1 MIDLTPERRAELR
14 ELAKRAR
21 PFVRHGGTSPAAVYV
36 PAADLLTLLDAADER
51 DRLIE
56 VESRLSV
63 LLWRLT
69 NGRLSKTSYPVEF
82 MEQEIEECLAK
93 YHESDLR
100 DERDRLEVVVERV
113 RALHRSVGIYDEC
126 DCSDLAKTEYL
137 LDIYE
142 VGLTCNKL
150 YDICDE
156 CCRDNEY
163 QTEECADYH
172 RHGLPDETHLCP
184 TIRALD
190 GTDEKE
196 ES

>member
-1 MIDLTPERRAELR
+1 MILTCHEEII
-14 ELAKRAR
+14 
-21 PFVRHGGTSPAAVYV
+21 
-36 PAADLLTLLDAADER
+36 DAADER
-51 DRLIE
+51 D
-56 VESRLSV
+56 
-63 LLWRLT
+63 
-69 NGRLSKTSYPVEF
+69 K
-82 MEQEIEECLAK
+82 LAAA
-93 YHESDLR
+93 
-100 DERDRLEVVVERV
+100 VERV
-113 RALHRSVGIYDEC
+113 RALHRTVGIFDEC
-126 DCSDLAKTEYL
+126 DCDDDAKAEGH

-156 CCRDNEY
+156 CCRDDGY

-172 RHGLPDETHLCP
+172 RHGLPDEAYLCA

>member
-14 ELAKRAR
+14 AFAERAR

-36 PAADLLTLLDAADER
+36 PAADLLTLLDAADAR

-63 LLWRLT
+63 LWWRLT

-100 DERDRLEVVVERV
+100 DERDRLEVVVEEHRP
-113 RALHRSVGIYDEC
+113 RARWGEGHGEMVNSHGEVFAALTADGVLAQLPGGEKGRCVHDRYRYWRNQDCRWAGGGGWLAAPRHARRDVNVVG
-126 DCSDLAKTEYL
+126 
-137 LDIYE
+137 
-142 VGLTCNKL
+142 
-150 YDICDE
+150 
-156 CCRDNEY
+156 
-163 QTEECADYH
+163 
-172 RHGLPDETHLCP
+172 
-184 TIRALD
+184 
-190 GTDEKE
+190 
-196 ES
+196 